1 MRPDK
6 ETVRLLLDW
15 SGEDVNLSEFE
26 LTEDVAGDPLGVEE
40 TTTTATLSTPSL
52 EQLGWTQEE
61 FGNPEITE

>member
-40 TTTTATLSTPSL
+40 TITTGYFNAPSL
-52 EQLGWTQEE
+52 EQLGWTQAEYDD
-61 FGNPEITE
+61 PEITE